1 MRRNSDMERK
11 KELFHY
17 HFLMYIGKM
26 TWKFTVGL
34 LEPRNLK
41 LIANRVVTDQGKA
54 TLNCLAKW
62 EEAGITLSSF
72 LTLKSSDVTTGR
84 NQGPSDPGLLFYAS
98 ESEIQ
103 EKFDDLS
110 YLSEW
115 VIITQSCLTVCNPMD
130 YSLPGS
136 SVHGILQARESSHS
150 FSNGSSQHRDRAQF
164 SCTAGRFFTVWVTRE
179 APGIIPLAG
188 RMLVLCPLSGLPHNE
203 PETACACQGLS
214 PDWAVV
220 STL

>member
-136 SVHGILQARESSHS
+136 SVHGILQARILEWAAIS
-150 FSNGSSQHRDRAQF
+150 FSSVLSKALDKHDWGPTYLIYSQMPSNQMGRHFF
-164 SCTAGRFFTVWVTRE
+164 SFYAVILENSNFALSHHPHFVYHDYQW
-179 APGIIPLAG
+179 AP
-188 RMLVLCPLSGLPHNE
+188 
-203 PETACACQGLS
+203 
-214 PDWAVV
+214 
-220 STL
+220 

>member
-136 SVHGILQARESSHS
+136 YVHGILQARILEWVAIP
-150 FSNGSSQHRDRAQF
+150 FSRGSSQPRDQTQV
-164 SCTAGRFFTVWVTRE
+164 SCIAGRFFTVWATR
-179 APGIIPLAG
+179 ADPPYASLT
-188 RMLVLCPLSGLPHNE
+188 C
-203 PETACACQGLS
+203 
-214 PDWAVV
+214 
-220 STL
+220 